1 MSRNDDTQ
9 WRVRRL
15 AAKKIEIPPDPA
27 VRGIEGRQ
35 RDTCHRRR
43 EGKRQIDETIQQLFA
58 RKPIAHQHPG
68 HQETEDR
75 IEQRT
80 KQ

>member
-1 MSRNDDTQ
+1 
-9 WRVRRL
+9 
-15 AAKKIEIPPDPA
+15 
-27 VRGIEGRQ
+27 
-35 RDTCHRRR
+35 
-43 EGKRQIDETIQQLFA
+43 LFA